1 MGVVSDLP
9 PRTRIYLLG
18 GLEVSVVGLRDTF
31 RSPLSPLAVAAE
43 HRTVTTTALLDAVG
57 ERLDDASQ
65 QRVGRETA
73 SLDLD
78 DAVEVA
84 LVGDG

>member
-1 MGVVSDLP
+1 
-9 PRTRIYLLG
+9 
-18 GLEVSVVGLRDTF
+18 
-31 RSPLSPLAVAAE
+31 LALAAG
-43 HRTVTTTALLDAVG
+43 HRTVATAALLDAVG

-65 QRVGRETA
+65 QRVGREAA

-78 DAVEVA
+78 KAVEVA